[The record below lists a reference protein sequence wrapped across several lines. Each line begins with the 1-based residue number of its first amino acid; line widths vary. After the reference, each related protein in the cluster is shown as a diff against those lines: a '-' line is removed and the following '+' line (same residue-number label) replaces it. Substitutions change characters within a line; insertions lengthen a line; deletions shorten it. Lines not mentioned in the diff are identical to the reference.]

1 MELTWLLNNPALM
14 VALGLAL
21 VGIILLLAI
30 VINLARCRQAVLQ
43 CRSDLDLHTSQLKS
57 QTDYLEGLDLWMQ
70 HFNDH
75 LIKRMKIPSPG
86 AKQARLEKAAEE
98 EAEIRVIE

>member
-1 MELTWLLNNPALM
+1 MDLTWLLHNPALM
-14 VALGLAL
+14 VSLGLAL
-21 VGIILLLAI
+21 AGVILLFAI
-30 VINLARCRQAVLQ
+30 ALNLARCRHAVLK

-75 LIKRMKIPSPG
+75 LIKRMKIPGPG
-86 AKQARLEKAAEE
+86 AKQARREKAAGE
-98 EAEIRVIE
+98 EAEIHVIE